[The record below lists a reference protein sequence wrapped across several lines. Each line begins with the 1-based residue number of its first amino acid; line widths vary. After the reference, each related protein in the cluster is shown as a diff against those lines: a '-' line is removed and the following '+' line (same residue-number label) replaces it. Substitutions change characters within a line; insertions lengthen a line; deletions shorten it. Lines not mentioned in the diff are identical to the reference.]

1 MSKLRGLPDTKRM
14 RHDFHFVEQLLSSKT
29 QAIGRQLDIL
39 LIDPSP
45 GQPRKEFGDLS
56 DLVSSIRERGV
67 LEPILVRP
75 NGSRYQ
81 IIAGERRYRASL
93 EAGLTRV
100 PCMVFDVDDQGVLE
114 ISLIENLQRK
124 DLNPFE
130 EADAIAKLVDSLDL
144 THEEAARKLGRSRT
158 SLTETLTLVHV
169 PGSVRDRLQRNPSL
183 GRSTLLQVARLEN
196 EEAMHRLLDQ
206 IEQGNLRRDDVR
218 KITRGRSLGRPRGYT
233 FKFQPP
239 DKTFRLQI
247 KFGRSAIG
255 KEDLIQTLQKIIDSL
270 RTN

>member
-1 MSKLRGLPDTKRM
+1 M

-29 QAIGRQLDIL
+29 QPIGRLLDLL

-45 GQPRKEFGDLS
+45 GQPRKQFGDLS
-56 DLVSSIRERGV
+56 DLVGSIRERGV

-75 NGSRYQ
+75 SGSRYQ
-81 IIAGERRYRASL
+81 IIAGERRYRAAL
-93 EAGLTRV
+93 EAGVTRV
-100 PCMVFDVDDQGVLE
+100 PCMVLDVDDRAVLE

-124 DLNPFE
+124 DLSPFE
-130 EADAIAKLVDSLDL
+130 EADAIARLVESLDL

-169 PGSVRDRLQRNPSL
+169 PISVRERIQRNSSL
-183 GRSTLLQVARLEN
+183 GRSTLLQIARLDD

-206 IEQGNLRRDDVR
+206 VEQGNLRRDDVR
-218 KITRGRSLGRPRGYT
+218 KLTRQRSMGPTARKPGRPRGYT

-239 DKTFRLQI
+239 DKTFQLQI
-247 KFGRSAIG
+247 KFGRTSVE
-255 KEDLIQTLQKIIDSL
+255 KEDLIQTLQRIIDSL
-270 RTN
+270 RSS